1 MGDFHEGSLPFP
13 FTGNFCIIEEVYF
26 NCLGD
31 FMESLQLQISNFEGP
46 FDLLLHL
53 LKINKMK
60 IQEIRISEITS
71 QYLFYLQGMK
81 ELDLEIASEFLLI
94 ASTLLEIKSR
104 EMLPKYVEEVDEEEL
119 KEKLVLRIEEYEAFK
134 LMAETLGERYD
145 EDLLIFTKRA
155 ETIVGDEV
163 PLEELLR
170 RVTIEHLYITYKSLM
185 NRQKEKVNRS
195 ALRTKIMER
204 EEYKIEDKMEELE
217 RLLYENRR
225 VNFSTLLFQT
235 KSKSECIVF
244 FLAILELSRNHRIR
258 VSQAEVFSEI
268 IIEKGA
274 DHGSESL

>member
-1 MGDFHEGSLPFP
+1 
-13 FTGNFCIIEEVYF
+13 
-26 NCLGD
+26 
-31 FMESLQLQISNFEGP
+31 MENLQLHITNFEGP
-46 FDLLLHL
+46 FDLLIHL
-53 LKINKMK
+53 LKVNKMK
-60 IQEIRISEITS
+60 IQEIRISEITG
-71 QYLFYLQGMK
+71 QYLAYLQSMK

-104 EMLPKYVEEVDEEEL
+104 EMLPKYVEVVDEEEL

-134 LMAETLGERYD
+134 LLAESLGARYD

-155 ETIVGDEV
+155 ETIEADEV

-170 RVTIEHLYITYKSLM
+170 GVTIDHLYLTYKSLM
-185 NRQKEKVNRS
+185 NRQKEKINRS
-195 ALRTKIMER
+195 ALRTKILER

-217 RLLYENRR
+217 RMLYENSK
-225 VNFSTLLFQT
+225 VNFSMLLIQT

-268 IIEKGA
+268 IIEKGECN
-274 DHGSESL
+274 GR

>member
-1 MGDFHEGSLPFP
+1 
-13 FTGNFCIIEEVYF
+13 
-26 NCLGD
+26 
-31 FMESLQLQISNFEGP
+31 MESLQLQISNFEGP

-204 EEYKIEDKMEELE
+204 EEYKIEDKMDELE

>member
-1 MGDFHEGSLPFP
+1 MD
-13 FTGNFCIIEEVYF
+13 
-26 NCLGD
+26 
-31 FMESLQLQISNFEGP
+31 SLQLQISNFEGP

-71 QYLFYLQGMK
+71 QYLLYLQGMK
-81 ELDLEIASEFLLI
+81 ELDLEIASEFLLV

-134 LMAETLGERYD
+134 LMAESLGERYD

-155 ETIVGDEV
+155 ETILGDEV
-163 PLEELLR
+163 SPEDLLR
-170 RVTIEHLYITYKSLM
+170 GVTIDHLYITYKSLM
-185 NRQKEKVNRS
+185 NRQKEKINRRS
-195 ALRTKIMER
+195 LRTKILER
-204 EEYKIEDKMEELE
+204 EEYKIEDKMDELE
-217 RLLYENRR
+217 RMLHENRR
-225 VNFSTLLFQT
+225 VNFSNILFQT

-274 DHGSESL
+274 DHGRELI

>member
-1 MGDFHEGSLPFP
+1 
-13 FTGNFCIIEEVYF
+13 
-26 NCLGD
+26 
-31 FMESLQLQISNFEGP
+31 MESLQLQISNFEGP

-71 QYLFYLQGMK
+71 QYLAYLQGMK

-134 LMAETLGERYD
+134 LMAEGLGERYD

-163 PLEELLR
+163 SLEELLR
-170 RVTIEHLYITYKSLM
+170 GVTIDHLYITYKSLM

-258 VSQAEVFSEI
+258 VSQSEVFSEI

-274 DHGSESL
+274 EHGRESL

>member
-1 MGDFHEGSLPFP
+1 
-13 FTGNFCIIEEVYF
+13 
-26 NCLGD
+26 
-31 FMESLQLQISNFEGP
+31 MENLQLHITNFEGP
-46 FDLLLHL
+46 FDLLIHL
-53 LKINKMK
+53 LKVNKMK
-60 IQEIRISEITS
+60 IQEIRISEITG
-71 QYLFYLQGMK
+71 QYLAYLQSMK

-104 EMLPKYVEEVDEEEL
+104 EMLPKYVEVVDEEEL

-134 LMAETLGERYD
+134 LLAESLGARYD

-155 ETIVGDEV
+155 ETIEADEV

-170 RVTIEHLYITYKSLM
+170 GVTIDHLYLTYKSLM
-185 NRQKEKVNRS
+185 NRQKEKINRS
-195 ALRTKIMER
+195 ALRTKILER

-217 RLLYENRR
+217 RMLYENSK
-225 VNFSTLLFQT
+225 VNFSMLLIQT

-268 IIEKGA
+268 IIEKGEC
-274 DHGSESL
+274 DGR

>member
-1 MGDFHEGSLPFP
+1 
-13 FTGNFCIIEEVYF
+13 
-26 NCLGD
+26 
-31 FMESLQLQISNFEGP
+31 MENLQLHITNFEGP

-53 LKINKMK
+53 LKVNKMK
-60 IQEIRISEITS
+60 IQEIRISEITG
-71 QYLFYLQGMK
+71 QYLAYLQSMK

-104 EMLPKYVEEVDEEEL
+104 EMLPKYVEVVDEEEL

-134 LMAETLGERYD
+134 LLAESLGARYD

-155 ETIVGDEV
+155 ETIEADEV

-170 RVTIEHLYITYKSLM
+170 GVTIDHLYLTYKSLM
-185 NRQKEKVNRS
+185 NRQKEKINRS
-195 ALRTKIMER
+195 ALRTKILER

-217 RLLYENRR
+217 RMLYENSK
-225 VNFSTLLFQT
+225 VNFSMLLIQT

-258 VSQAEVFSEI
+258 VSQA
-268 IIEKGA
+268 
-274 DHGSESL
+274 SL

>member
-1 MGDFHEGSLPFP
+1 
-13 FTGNFCIIEEVYF
+13 
-26 NCLGD
+26 
-31 FMESLQLQISNFEGP
+31 MENLQLHITNFEGP

-53 LKINKMK
+53 LKVNKMK
-60 IQEIRISEITS
+60 IQEIRISEITG
-71 QYLFYLQGMK
+71 QYLAYLQSMK

-104 EMLPKYVEEVDEEEL
+104 EMLPKYVEVVDEEEL

-134 LMAETLGERYD
+134 LLAESLGARYD

-155 ETIVGDEV
+155 ETIEADEV

-170 RVTIEHLYITYKSLM
+170 GVTIDHLYLTYKSLM
-185 NRQKEKVNRS
+185 NRQKEKINRS
-195 ALRTKIMER
+195 ALRTKILER

-217 RLLYENRR
+217 RMLYENSK
-225 VNFSTLLFQT
+225 VNFSMLLIQT

-268 IIEKGA
+268 IIEKGECN
-274 DHGSESL
+274 GR